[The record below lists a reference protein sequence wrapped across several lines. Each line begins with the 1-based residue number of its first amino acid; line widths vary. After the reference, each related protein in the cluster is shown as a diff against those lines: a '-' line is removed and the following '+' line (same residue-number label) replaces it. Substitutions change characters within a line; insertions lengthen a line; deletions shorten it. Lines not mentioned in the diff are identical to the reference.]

1 MSYINGLGKNHAA
14 EYKECGEKILAENN
28 EILKKAGVPPTLF
41 NNDLEQ
47 DNAGLVFERTQVL
60 SEDVDDDDDDD
71 DEKKKKSSYKPSS
84 ISKNSTLTDVRSS
97 AGMQNTVYKNSIK
110 SSNIAVSRS
119 DDSSPS
125 LEEFN
130 DSLETSNGSNDNDD
144 LADFMSREYEKGL
157 HLNGG
162 GYAYYEKNN
171 ESTNTSFV
179 ANVTGS
185 YTTKNGKFSLSYGGS
200 FEYAVQKENYNTS
213 STASDF
219 DNVQPE
225 DNNQKITRAESS
237 TQVPSQSV
245 DINTNQS
252 ENKSGNA
259 ILMAKYKDKNLTYAA
274 GGTANLYDNNTRL
287 YNIYAGV
294 MHNST
299 GIAATLRRK
308 IEVSFDANGKLV
320 DNQTDIK
327 LHLLK
332 PKKAATPTDVAPELP
347 TPDETKEYESLVNTD
362 KQEVEEIAGAGQ
374 GAYGFGLNLKLATA
388 QQADEYGVEVKNT
401 SLITKKTDDKNV
413 VTLTPYAGLYDY
425 HPNTNEGIKVRT
437 GVLATIDSK
446 INNDLSIS
454 SRAIIDNKRIMQ
466 SGSSPNNT
474 FMSVLDTGV
483 NYKNISVATSIGH
496 INSNSEVKY
505 SFINGSVRYIM
516 KNSELSGEI
525 GLQKYSYGDGENNI
539 FHAGVRYAVNF

>member
-14 EYKECGEKILAENN
+14 EYKEFGEKILAENK
-28 EILKKAGVPPTLF
+28 EILKKAGVTPPLF

-97 AGMQNTVYKNSIK
+97 AGMKNTVYKNSIK
-110 SSNIAVSRS
+110 SSNMVDKGS
-119 DDSSPS
+119 DDPSPS
-125 LEEFN
+125 LDEFN

-185 YTTKNGKFSLSYGGS
+185 YTTKNGNFSLSYGGS
-200 FEYAVQKENYNTS
+200 FEYAVNNDNIIPEIESASANKP
-213 STASDF
+213 STDST
-219 DNVQPE
+219 QT
-225 DNNQKITRAESS
+225 KTRAEDSAQ
-237 TQVPSQSV
+237 TPSQPA
-245 DINTNQS
+245 DNNTNKS
-252 ENKSGNA
+252 DDKSGNA

-274 GGTANLYDNNTRL
+274 GGTANIYDNNTRL

-320 DNQTDIK
+320 DNQTDVK

-347 TPDETKEYESLVNTD
+347 TPDETKEHESLVNTD
-362 KQEVEEIAGAGQ
+362 KQEVEEIAGTGQ

-437 GVLATIDSK
+437 GVMATLDSQ

-454 SRAIIDNKRIMQ
+454 SQAIIDNKRIMQ
-466 SGSSPNNT
+466 GGYKPSNT
-474 FMSVLDTGV
+474 FMAVLDTAV
-483 NYKNISVATSIGH
+483 NYKKLSVVASTGY

-505 SFINGSVRYIM
+505 SFINGGIKYTM
-516 KNSELSGEI
+516 KNSELSGEVGWQEY
-525 GLQKYSYGDGENNI
+525 GLKGDENKI
-539 FHAGVRYAVNF
+539 FHAGLRYAVNF

>member
-14 EYKECGEKILAENN
+14 EYKEFGEKILAENKK
-28 EILKKAGVPPTLF
+28 ILERAGVTPPLF
-41 NNDLEQ
+41 NNDLEP
-47 DNAGLVFERTQVL
+47 DNAGLVFKRTQVL

-97 AGMQNTVYKNSIK
+97 AGMKNTVYKNSIK
-110 SSNIAVSRS
+110 SSNMVDKGS
-119 DDSSPS
+119 DDPSPS
-125 LEEFN
+125 LDEFN
-130 DSLETSNGSNDNDD
+130 ESLETSNGRNDNDD
-144 LADFMSREYEKGL
+144 LADFLSREYENGL

-185 YTTKNGKFSLSYGGS
+185 YATKNGKFSLSYGGS
-200 FEYAVQKENYNTS
+200 FEYAVNNDNIIPEVESASANKP
-213 STASDF
+213 STDST
-219 DNVQPE
+219 QT
-225 DNNQKITRAESS
+225 KTRAEDSAQ
-237 TQVPSQSV
+237 TPSQPA
-245 DINTNQS
+245 DNNTNKS
-252 ENKSGNA
+252 DDKSGNA

-308 IEVSFDANGKLV
+308 IEVSFDANGKFV
-320 DNQTDIK
+320 DNQTDVK

-347 TPDETKEYESLVNTD
+347 TPDETKEYEGLVKTD
-362 KQEVEEIAGAGQ
+362 KQEVEEIAEAGQ

-388 QQADEYGVEVKNT
+388 QTADEYGAEVKYT
-401 SLITKKTDDKNV
+401 ALLTKKNDENNV
-413 VTLTPYAGLYDY
+413 LTITPYTGLYDY
-425 HPNTNEGIKVRT
+425 HPSTNEGIKVRT
-437 GVLATIDSK
+437 GVIATIDSK

-454 SRAIIDNKRIMQ
+454 SQAIIDNKRIMQ
-466 SGSSPNNT
+466 GGSSPKNT
-474 FMSVLDTGV
+474 FMAVLDTGV
-483 NYKNISVATSIGH
+483 NYKNLSVTTSIGH

-516 KNSELSGEI
+516 KKSELSGEI
-525 GLQKYSYGDGENNI
+525 GLQKYSYGDTDNNI